1 MSQEIQQPQASTGGQ
16 PQSKGAPVP
25 IWLIILLFLLL
36 YWGAIYFD
44 HVSGW
49 FNPKVYGPYVSV
61 TELEPYQ
68 PKGEGGL
75 SAQGRVV
82 YGKTCVACHQASGAG
97 TPGQFPPLVG
107 SEWVNEA
114 DPGRMIR
121 AVLKGL
127 QGPITVKGQTFNN
140 VMVPWNSLSDEDIA
154 AVITYVR
161 GNKEWGNNASAV
173 TPERVKAVREKVKTR
188 PGSFTAEEL
197 LKISPTD

>member
-1 MSQEIQQPQASTGGQ
+1 MSQEIQPPQASASSL

-25 IWLIILLFLLL
+25 MWLIILLFLLL
-36 YWGAIYFD
+36 YWGAVYFD
-44 HVSGW
+44 ANGGW
-49 FNPKVYGPYVSV
+49 FNPEVYGPYVSV
-61 TELEPYQ
+61 AELEPYQ

-75 SAQGRVV
+75 SAQGRMV

-107 SEWVNEA
+107 SDWVNEA
-114 DPGRMIR
+114 EPGRMIR
-121 AVLKGL
+121 AVLNGL
-127 QGPITVKGQTFNN
+127 QGPIIVKGQTFNN
-140 VMVPWNSLSDEDIA
+140 TMVPWNSLSDEDIA

-161 GNKEWGNNASAV
+161 GNKEWGNNASTV

-188 PGSFTAEEL
+188 PGPFTADEL